1 MNECPRCGRTESH
14 TEICALQGE
23 IERLRRELSEEKI
36 YVLYLD
42 KVYQASENAITTLR
56 AELAELRKPDCFRCA
71 YWFACRT
78 LIKDDCGGGD
88 KFVPKRDPVRLYE
101 IDAAMAGGEHG

>member
-1 MNECPRCGRTESH
+1 MDIAKTLRESCFCEGRGCEL
-14 TEICALQGE
+14 CRAADE
-23 IERLRRELSEEKI
+23 IERLRAELATTAEEFRRA
-36 YVLYLD
+36 VDAL
-42 KVYQASENAITTLR
+42 VTLR

-101 IDAAMAGGEHG
+101 KEGKV